1 MTTLHD
7 VALLRLAAQRLI
19 GPGSPTAAETVR
31 WMTATQAQD
40 HTGALTSVALRTSA
54 ATRADVEAAL
64 DAGAIVKCW
73 PMRGTLHLVAAED
86 LPWML
91 ALLAPRVVASST
103 ARRAGLGL
111 TEPQLEQA
119 RDLTLTALAGGR
131 RLRRADLLT
140 VYNDAG
146 LSTSGQRGV
155 HILRF
160 LAMTGTLVFGPTRDG
175 EQLLVRTDEWITRPR
190 HLHHDQALGELAL
203 RYFRSHG
210 PATVA
215 DFTRWA
221 NLIAADVRTG
231 LALARPKLTSLHLD
245 RTEHLMDPRTPD
257 LLNMARAQA
266 EGVLLLPGFDELL
279 LGYNDRR
286 AQLDPAFAERIVPG
300 GNGVFRPTVLS
311 AGRVVGTWTRTGR
324 SGQQT
329 ITATPLTTFQPE
341 VAAVIPRRYAALRG
355 REHDTRAEPRVSSQ
369 RSLGAALNAD
379 RAK

>member
-19 GPGSPTAAETVR
+19 GPGSSTAAETVR

-119 RDLTLTALAGGR
+119 RDLTLAALAGGR

-140 VYNDAG
+140 A
-146 LSTSGQRGV
+146 
-155 HILRF
+155 
-160 LAMTGTLVFGPTRDG
+160 A
-175 EQLLVRTDEWITRPR
+175 LLPQPRPR
-190 HLHHDQALGELAL
+190 HRRRLHPLGQPHRRGRPDRA
-203 RYFRSHG
+203 R
-210 PATVA
+210 
-215 DFTRWA
+215 
-221 NLIAADVRTG
+221 
-231 LALARPKLTSLHLD
+231 ARP
-245 RTEHLMDPRTPD
+245 
-257 LLNMARAQA
+257 
-266 EGVLLLPGFDELL
+266 
-279 LGYNDRR
+279 
-286 AQLDPAFAERIVPG
+286 
-300 GNGVFRPTVLS
+300 S
-311 AGRVVGTWTRTGR
+311 A
-324 SGQQT
+324 
-329 ITATPLTTFQPE
+329 AHQPP
-341 VAAVIPRRYAALRG
+341 V
-355 REHDTRAEPRVSSQ
+355 HM
-369 RSLGAALNAD
+369 
-379 RAK
+379 